1 MADCPYRVAILGAGI
16 GAKHV
21 DGLAGLPDRFAVA
34 TICDRDRDRAAVLA
48 ETTPKATVA
57 TEIDAVL
64 ADPAIDIVDIC
75 LPPHL
80 HFDVAVRALEAGK
93 HVVCEKPLV
102 GSVAEADRLAAVA
115 ERTGRRVAPV
125 FQYRFGPGI
134 RQLRALIDAGLA
146 GRALVATVET
156 HWDRDAAYYSVPWRG
171 TWQGERGGAV
181 LSHAI
186 HMHDLL
192 SHVLGPVERL
202 SAFLDTRVNAIET
215 EDCAAIAMQLGDGV
229 PATSSITL
237 GAAEN
242 TTRLRFCFGGLTAE
256 SGLEP
261 YHPAAAG
268 WTFTARGPASQA
280 AIDAV
285 VAGVPAAPEGFA
297 GFFAELADALDGK
310 PNAAVTLA
318 DGRRSLEFV
327 SAVYHAARTG
337 LAQSLPL
344 ATDHPCYA
352 DWLPPALAGTAGRG

>member
-1 MADCPYRVAILGAGI
+1 MADRPYRVAVLGAGI
-16 GAKHV
+16 GAQHV
-21 DGLAGLPDRFAVA
+21 AGLAVLAERYAVA
-34 TICDRDRDRAAVLA
+34 TICDRDRDRAAALA
-48 ETTPKATVA
+48 ETAPGAMVVTD
-57 TEIDAVL
+57 IDAVL

-80 HFDVAVRALEAGK
+80 HFEVAVRALEAGK

-102 GSVAEADRLAAVA
+102 GSVAEADRLGQVA

-125 FQYRFGPGI
+125 FQYRFGRGL

-156 HWDRDAAYYSVPWRG
+156 HWDRDEAYYAIPWRG
-171 TWQGERGGAV
+171 TWKGERGGAV

-186 HMHDLL
+186 HMHDLIAL
-192 SHVLGPVERL
+192 VLGPVRRV
-202 SAFLDTRVNAIET
+202 SAFLDTRVNTIET
-215 EDCAAIAMQLGDGV
+215 EDCAAIAMELADGV

-242 TTRLRFCFGGLTAE
+242 TTRLRFCFSNLTAE
-256 SGLEP
+256 SGLAP
-261 YHPAAAG
+261 YHPAGAG
-268 WTFTARGPASQA
+268 WTFTARGAASQD

-285 VAGVPAAPEGFA
+285 VDGVAEAPEGFA
-297 GFFAELADALDGK
+297 GFFAALADALDGR
-310 PNAAVTLA
+310 PSDAVTLA

-337 LAQSLPL
+337 TAQHLPL
-344 ATDHPCYA
+344 SPDHPCYA
-352 DWLPPALAGTAGRG
+352 DWLPPGLAAPKVG